1 MARKRKKLT
10 AIEKQYRQQRRRI
23 QRFITSHEK
32 RGYSFG
38 NALPSVPK
46 KITQAS
52 VRRLEKIT
60 PEYLYQ
66 RGQYGGELTYGEVV
80 SAKRG
85 LILERQEH
93 KRVREEQKLVQQQ
106 QIKAIQYKAN
116 KTFREFKAR
125 TNISSDKSLFDRS
138 VIQGFRINLMN
149 YNEHA
154 NLILNTWLD
163 KVLAIRDI
171 HDVAIMLERGAEAGY
186 LVNRKIVY
194 DSTQMNNY
202 MSAML
207 DYLPDI
213 GPLTKSE
220 IMEAMEEED
229 FNEY

>member
-1 MARKRKKLT
+1 MARKKKKLT
-10 AIEKQYRQQRRRI
+10 ALEQKYNQQRKRI
-23 QRFITSHEK
+23 KRFITTHEK
-32 RGYSFG
+32 RGYFFE
-38 NALPSVPK
+38 NVLPDKPK

-60 PEYLYQ
+60 PQYLYQ
-66 RGQYGGELTYGEVV
+66 RGQYGGVLSYGEIV

-85 LILERQEH
+85 LILEKQEH
-93 KRVREEQKLVQQQ
+93 KRVREERKLLQQRE
-106 QIKAIQYKAN
+106 IKARQYHTNSKG
-116 KTFREFKAR
+116 FKVP
-125 TNISSDKSLFDRS
+125 TNISSDKSLFDHS
-138 VIQGFRINLMN
+138 VIQGFRINLLN

-163 KVLAIRDI
+163 KVLSIYGV
-171 HDVAIMLERGAEAGY
+171 HDTAIMLERGAEAGY

-220 IMEAMEEED
+220 IMESMEEED

>member
-1 MARKRKKLT
+1 MARKKKQLT
-10 AIEKQYRQQRRRI
+10 ALEKKYNQQRKRI
-23 QRFITSHEK
+23 QRFISIHEK
-32 RGYSFG
+32 RGYSFE
-38 NALPSVPK
+38 NILPDKPK

-60 PEYLYQ
+60 PQYLYQ
-66 RGQYGGELTYGEVV
+66 RGQYGGELSYGEIV

-85 LILERQEH
+85 LILEKQEH
-93 KRVREEQKLVQQQ
+93 KRVREERKLLQQRE
-106 QIKAIQYKAN
+106 IKARQYHTNSKG
-116 KTFREFKAR
+116 FKVP
-125 TNISSDKSLFDRS
+125 TNISSDKSLFDYS
-138 VIQGFRINLMN
+138 VIQGFRINLLN

-163 KVLAIRDI
+163 KVLAIRGV
-171 HDVAIMLERGAEAGY
+171 HDTAIMLERGAEAGY

-194 DSTQMNNY
+194 DSTQINNY

-207 DYLPDI
+207 DYLPDV

-220 IMEAMEEED
+220 IMEAMEEEE

>member
-1 MARKRKKLT
+1 MARKKKKLT
-10 AIEKQYRQQRRRI
+10 ALEKKYKQQRRRI
-23 QRFITSHEK
+23 QRFISTHEK
-32 RGYSFG
+32 RGYFFG
-38 NALPSVPK
+38 NVLPDKPK

-60 PEYLYQ
+60 PQYLYE
-66 RGQYGGELTYGEVV
+66 RGQYGGELSYGEIV

-85 LILERQEH
+85 LILEKQEH
-93 KRVREEQKLVQQQ
+93 KRVREERKLIHQRE
-106 QIKAIQYKAN
+106 IKARQYHTNA
-116 KTFREFKAR
+116 RGFKVP
-125 TNISSDKSLFDRS
+125 TNISSDKSLFDYS
-138 VIQGFRINLMN
+138 VIQGFRINLLN

-163 KVLAIRDI
+163 KVLAMRGV
-171 HDVAIMLERGAEAGY
+171 HDTAIMLERGADAGN

-194 DSTQMNNY
+194 DNTQMNNY

-207 DYLPDI
+207 DFLPEV

>member
-1 MARKRKKLT
+1 MARKKKKLT
-10 AIEKQYRQQRRRI
+10 TLEKNYRQQRRRI
-23 QRFITSHEK
+23 QRFISTHEK
-32 RGYSFG
+32 RGYSFD
-38 NALPSVPK
+38 NVLPSIPK

-60 PEYLYQ
+60 PKYLYE
-66 RGQYGGELTYGEVV
+66 RGQYGGELSYGEIV
-80 SAKRG
+80 STKRG
-85 LILERQEH
+85 LILEKQEH
-93 KRVREEQKLVQQQ
+93 KRVREECKLIQKRE
-106 QIKAIQYKAN
+106 IKARQYHTNAKG
-116 KTFREFKAR
+116 FKVPM
-125 TNISSDKSLFDRS
+125 NISSDKSLFDYS

-163 KVLAIRDI
+163 KVLAMRGV
-171 HDVAIMLERGAEAGY
+171 HDTAIMLERGADAGH

-194 DSTQMNNY
+194 DNTQMNNY

-207 DYLPDI
+207 DYLPDV

>member
-1 MARKRKKLT
+1 MARKKKKLT
-10 AIEKQYRQQRRRI
+10 ALEKKYNQQRRRI
-23 QRFITSHEK
+23 QRFIATHEK
-32 RGYSFG
+32 RGYSFE
-38 NALPSVPK
+38 NVLPHKPK

-60 PEYLYQ
+60 PQYLYQ
-66 RGQYGGELTYGEVV
+66 RGQYVGELSYGEIV

-85 LILERQEH
+85 LILEKQEH
-93 KRVREEQKLVQQQ
+93 KRVREERKLLQQRE
-106 QIKAIQYKAN
+106 IKGRQYHTNSKG
-116 KTFREFKAR
+116 FKVS
-125 TNISSDKSLFDRS
+125 TNISSDKSLFDYS
-138 VIQGFRINLMN
+138 VIQGFRINLLN

-163 KVLAIRDI
+163 KVLAIRGV
-171 HDVAIMLERGAEAGY
+171 HDTAIMLERGAEAGY

-194 DSTQMNNY
+194 DSTQINNY

-207 DYLPDI
+207 DYLPDV

-220 IMEAMEEED
+220 IMEAMEEEE

>member
-1 MARKRKKLT
+1 MARKKKKLT
-10 AIEKQYRQQRRRI
+10 ALEKKYKQQRRRI
-23 QRFITSHEK
+23 QRFISTHEK

-38 NALPSVPK
+38 NVLPRIPK

-60 PEYLYQ
+60 PQYLYQ
-66 RGQYGGELTYGEVV
+66 RGQYGGELSYGEIV

-85 LILERQEH
+85 LILEKQEH
-93 KRVREEQKLVQQQ
+93 KRVKEEQKLLQQRE
-106 QIKAIQYKAN
+106 IKARQYHTNAKG
-116 KTFREFKAR
+116 FKVP
-125 TNISSDKSLFDRS
+125 TNISSDKSLYDHS
-138 VIQGFRINLMN
+138 VIQGFRINLLN

-163 KVLAIRDI
+163 KILAIRDI
-171 HDVAIMLERGAEAGY
+171 HDVAVMLERGADAGY

-194 DSTQMNNY
+194 DRTQMNNY

-207 DYLPDI
+207 DYLPDV

>member
-1 MARKRKKLT
+1 MARKRKKTSTL
-10 AIEKQYRQQRRRI
+10 EKKYNQQRKRI
-23 QRFITSHEK
+23 QRFISTHEK
-32 RGYSFG
+32 RGYFFD
-38 NALPSVPK
+38 NVLPDKPK

-52 VRRLEKIT
+52 VRCLEKIT
-60 PEYLYQ
+60 AQYLYQ
-66 RGQYGGELTYGEVV
+66 RGQYGGELSFGEIV

-85 LILERQEH
+85 LILEKQEH
-93 KRVREEQKLVQQQ
+93 KRVREERKLLQQRE
-106 QIKAIQYKAN
+106 IKAKQYHTNAKG
-116 KTFREFKAR
+116 FKVP
-125 TNISSDKSLFDRS
+125 TNVSSDKSLFDHS
-138 VIQGFRINLMN
+138 VIQGFRINLLN

-163 KVLAIRDI
+163 KVLSIYGV
-171 HDVAIMLERGAEAGY
+171 HDTAIMLERGAEAGY

-207 DYLPDI
+207 DYLPDV

>member
-1 MARKRKKLT
+1 MARKKKKLT
-10 AIEKQYRQQRRRI
+10 TLEKNYRQQRRRI
-23 QRFITSHEK
+23 QRFISTHEK
-32 RGYSFG
+32 RGYSFD
-38 NALPSVPK
+38 NVLPSIPK

-60 PEYLYQ
+60 PKYLYE
-66 RGQYGGELTYGEVV
+66 RGQYGGELSYGEIV

-85 LILERQEH
+85 LILEKQEH
-93 KRVREEQKLVQQQ
+93 KRVREEIKLIRQRE
-106 QIKAIQYKAN
+106 IKARQYHTNAKG
-116 KTFREFKAR
+116 FKVP
-125 TNISSDKSLFDRS
+125 TNISSDKSLYDYS
-138 VIQGFRINLMN
+138 VIQGFRINLLN

-163 KVLAIRDI
+163 KVLATRGV
-171 HDVAIMLERGAEAGY
+171 HDTAIMLERGADVGH

-194 DSTQMNNY
+194 DNTQMNNY

-207 DYLPDI
+207 DYLPDV

>member
-1 MARKRKKLT
+1 MVRKKKKLT
-10 AIEKQYRQQRRRI
+10 ALEKKYNQQRKRI
-23 QRFITSHEK
+23 QRFISIHEK
-32 RGYSFG
+32 RGYSFE
-38 NALPSVPK
+38 NVLPDKPK

-60 PEYLYQ
+60 PQYLYQ
-66 RGQYGGELTYGEVV
+66 RGQYGGELSYGEIV

-85 LILERQEH
+85 LILEKQEH
-93 KRVREEQKLVQQQ
+93 KRVREERKLLQQRE
-106 QIKAIQYKAN
+106 IKARQYHTNSKG
-116 KTFREFKAR
+116 FKVP
-125 TNISSDKSLFDRS
+125 TNISSDKSLFDYS
-138 VIQGFRINLMN
+138 VIQGFRINLLN

-163 KVLAIRDI
+163 KVLAIRGV
-171 HDVAIMLERGAEAGY
+171 HDTAIMLERGAEAGY

-194 DSTQMNNY
+194 DSTQINNY

-207 DYLPDI
+207 DYLPDV

-220 IMEAMEEED
+220 IMEAMEEEE

>member
-1 MARKRKKLT
+1 MARKKKKIT
-10 AIEKQYRQQRRRI
+10 ALEKKYNQQRKRI
-23 QRFITSHEK
+23 KRFISTHEK
-32 RGYSFG
+32 RGYSFE
-38 NALPSVPK
+38 NVLPDKPK

-60 PEYLYQ
+60 PQYLYQ
-66 RGQYGGELTYGEVV
+66 RGQYGGELSYGEIV

-85 LILERQEH
+85 LILEKQEH
-93 KRVREEQKLVQQQ
+93 KRVREERKLLQQRE
-106 QIKAIQYKAN
+106 IKARQYHTNSKG
-116 KTFREFKAR
+116 FKVP
-125 TNISSDKSLFDRS
+125 TNISSDKSLFDHS
-138 VIQGFRINLMN
+138 VIQGFRINLLN

-163 KVLAIRDI
+163 KVLSIYGV
-171 HDVAIMLERGAEAGY
+171 HDTAIMLERGAEAGY

-207 DYLPDI
+207 DYLPDV

>member
-1 MARKRKKLT
+1 MARKKKKIT
-10 AIEKQYRQQRRRI
+10 ALEQKYNQQRKRI
-23 QRFITSHEK
+23 QRFISIHEK
-32 RGYSFG
+32 RGYFFE
-38 NALPSVPK
+38 NVLPDKPK

-60 PEYLYQ
+60 PQYLYQ
-66 RGQYGGELTYGEVV
+66 RGQYGGELSYGEIV

-85 LILERQEH
+85 LILEKQEH
-93 KRVREEQKLVQQQ
+93 KRVREERKLLQQRE
-106 QIKAIQYKAN
+106 IKARQYHTNAKG
-116 KTFREFKAR
+116 FKAP
-125 TNISSDKSLFDRS
+125 TNISSDKSLFDHS
-138 VIQGFRINLMN
+138 VIQGFRINLLN

-163 KVLAIRDI
+163 KVLSIYGV
-171 HDVAIMLERGAEAGY
+171 HDTAIMLERGAEAGY

-207 DYLPDI
+207 DYLPDV

>member
-1 MARKRKKLT
+1 MARKKKKLT
-10 AIEKQYRQQRRRI
+10 ELEKKYNQQRRRI
-23 QRFITSHEK
+23 QRFISTHEK
-32 RGYSFG
+32 KSYSFD
-38 NALPSVPK
+38 NVLPSIPK
-46 KITQAS
+46 KITQGS

-60 PEYLYQ
+60 PQYLYQ
-66 RGQYGGELTYGEVV
+66 RGKYGGELSYGEIV

-85 LILERQEH
+85 LILEKQER
-93 KRVREEQKLVQQQ
+93 KRVREERKLIQKRE
-106 QIKAIQYKAN
+106 IKARQYHTNA
-116 KTFREFKAR
+116 RGFKVP
-125 TNISSDKSLFDRS
+125 TNISSDKSLFDYS

-163 KVLAIRDI
+163 KVLAMRGV
-171 HDVAIMLERGAEAGY
+171 HDTAIMLERGADAGH

-194 DSTQMNNY
+194 DNTQMNNY

-207 DYLPDI
+207 DYLPDV